1 MAHPA
6 DTNAWKVLD
15 AFDSSFAIEVPNVRF
30 SLAIDGFSPF
40 NLTAPY
46 YSCWLVFAVPYD
58 LPPALCMKYEFI
70 FLCLVIPSPDHP
82 RTKIDVMMR
91 PLIEELK
98 ILWEG
103 VEAYDC
109 YKK

>member
-1 MAHPA
+1 MEHPA
-6 DTNAWKVLD
+6 DTYAWKVLD
-15 AFDSSFAIEVPNVRF
+15 AFDSSFAVELRNVRF

-46 YSCWLVFAVPYD
+46 YSCWLVFVVPYN
-58 LPPALCMKYEFI
+58 LTPALCMKYEFI
-70 FLCLVIPSPDHP
+70 FLCLVIPGPDHP

-98 ILWEG
+98 IFWEG
-103 VEAYDC
+103 VKAYDC
-109 YKK
+109 YK